1 MDSVDYSVLN
11 KALEWQQQTVWLAT
25 VIRTY
30 GSSSRPVGSML
41 LINAQG
47 LFVGSVS
54 GGCIEDDIVDKVKL
68 GELSTTQVTQLT
80 YGGSRE
86 EGQRLGLPCGGTIE
100 LLMEPIVDFKWV
112 KQCLQHISEHRL
124 MIKTLNIET
133 LDVSLS
139 PATNQ
144 SQLSFDGRELKT
156 VFGPIWR
163 LLIIGAGQTS
173 TYLAEMALALNFE
186 VVICDPRTEI
196 AGLWAVANTKLITEM
211 PDDAVLTQ
219 RVDARTAVV
228 AISHDLKL
236 DDMALLEA
244 LKSPAFY
251 VGALGSILNNKK
263 RRERLALF
271 DLSAEDIGR
280 LHGPIG
286 IDIHSKTPPEIAI
299 SILAHII
306 SIKNQLSSARGMPA
320 DDDVVCYSEI
330 AIKTGSTAVIQ
341 ALD

>member
-11 KALEWQQQTVWLAT
+11 KALDWQHEPALWLAT

-41 LINAQG
+41 LINAHG

-54 GGCIEDDIVDKVKL
+54 GGCIEDDIVDKVKS
-68 GELSTTQVTQLT
+68 GELSTTKVTQLS

-86 EGQRLGLPCGGTIE
+86 EGERLGLPCGGTIE
-100 LLMEPIVDFKWV
+100 LLMEPIVDFSWV
-112 KQCLQHISEHRL
+112 TQCLQHIREHRL
-124 MIKTLNIET
+124 MVRTLDIET
-133 LDVSLS
+133 LAVRIE
-139 PATNQ
+139 ATSNQ

-156 VFGPIWR
+156 IFGPVWR

-173 TYLAEMALALNFE
+173 TYLAEMALALNFA
-186 VVICDPRTEI
+186 VVVCDPRAEL
-196 AGLWAVANTKLITEM
+196 AGLWTVANTKLISEM
-211 PDDAVLTQ
+211 PDDAVLSQ

-271 DLSAEDIGR
+271 DLTADEIAR

-306 SIKNQLSSARGMPA
+306 SIKNQLSSARGLPA
-320 DDDVVCYSEI
+320 VDAEDICYS
-330 AIKTGSTAVIQ
+330 
-341 ALD
+341 